1 MRPQG
6 RSTAARFS
14 LRLARCVVVAAASA
28 AVFAYGS
35 DVEAGESPTVQ
46 RFDAAPAVN
55 EAGAKG
61 GGFAVPRNVIAG
73 GGGRSSGGAFAI
85 TGTLGQADT
94 DPLQPSS
101 GGAFAIT
108 GGFWPGIAAAVPSGD
123 ALFANGFEPSAP

>member
-1 MRPQG
+1 
-6 RSTAARFS
+6 
-14 LRLARCVVVAAASA
+14 LAH
-28 AVFAYGS
+28 GS
-35 DVEAGESPTVQ
+35 DVEAREPSTVV
-46 RFDAAPAVN
+46 RLDAAPAVN

-61 GGFAVPRNVIAG
+61 GGFAVPRHVIAG

-123 ALFANGFEPSAP
+123 AVFANGFESGAP